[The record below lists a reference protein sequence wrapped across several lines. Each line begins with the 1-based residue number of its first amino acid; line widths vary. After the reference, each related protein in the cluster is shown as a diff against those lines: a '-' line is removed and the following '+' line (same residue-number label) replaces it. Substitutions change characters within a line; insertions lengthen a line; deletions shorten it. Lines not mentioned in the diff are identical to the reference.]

1 MKNNEENPLQ
11 VIPTELFRLP
21 WSLTDNA
28 MTWMEPTRFCNM
40 TCEGCFQSR
49 NVKTG
54 KPLEQIEAELI
65 SMLKLRKCD
74 ALLICGGE
82 PLTHP
87 HILEIISMVKA
98 QKVKPVIFTNGMGL
112 ELSRLREFK
121 KAGLFGI
128 TFHVDSFQSRP
139 GWEGKTEE
147 EINELRQHF
156 ADMVHEAGGICCAF
170 NTTIYPETLEK
181 IPVIVDWA
189 ARNINKVHVLTLIAI
204 RTASSGN
211 DYDYFVGRDKI
222 DISKTAYY
230 TEKSYENMS
239 SLDLYHQ
246 VLKALPAFRL
256 CAYLGGTSIPD
267 SLKWAIGS
275 HIGSR
280 ETNYGSTGPKTM
292 EILQNTNHLLKG
304 TYLAY
309 SKPMLNRMG
318 RSLLLFSL
326 FDKQI
331 RKAMKRYLVSCL
343 KNPVNL
349 FRTLCVQTISIVQ
362 PMDVLPTG
370 ERNDC
375 DGCPNKTIWNGQLV
389 SACRLEEYL
398 EYSAPISMVP
408 KKQG

>member
-1 MKNNEENPLQ
+1 MKDNIENPLP
-11 VIPTELFRLP
+11 VKPIELFRLP
-21 WSLTDNA
+21 WSMTDNA

-54 KPLEQIEAELI
+54 KPLEQVEAELMG
-65 SMLKLRKCD
+65 MLRLRKCD

-112 ELSRLREFK
+112 ELSKLREFK

-128 TFHVDSFQSRP
+128 TFHVDSYQSRP
-139 GWEGKTEE
+139 GWEGKTED
-147 EINELRQHF
+147 EINELRQYF
-156 ADMVHEAGGICCAF
+156 ADMVHDAGGMCCAF
-170 NTTIYPETLEK
+170 NTTIYPETLGK
-181 IPVIVDWA
+181 IPAIVNWA
-189 ARNINKVHVLTLIAI
+189 ARNIDKVHVLTLIAI
-204 RTASSGN
+204 RTASSADG
-211 DYDYFVGRDKI
+211 YDYFAGGNKI
-222 DISKTAYY
+222 DIGTTAYY
-230 TEKSYENMS
+230 TEKNYLKMS
-239 SLDLYHQ
+239 SLDLYGE
-246 VLKALPAFRL
+246 VLKVLPWFRL
-256 CAYLGGTSIPD
+256 CAYLGGTAIPD

-275 HIGSR
+275 HIGTR
-280 ETNYGSTGPKTM
+280 EKNYGSMGAKTM
-292 EILQNTNHLLKG
+292 EVLQNTNHLFKG
-304 TYLAY
+304 SYLAY

-318 RSLLLFSL
+318 KSLLLFSL
-326 FDKQI
+326 FDKEI
-331 RKAMKRYLVSCL
+331 RKTMKRYLSGVL
-343 KNPVNL
+343 KNPSIL
-349 FRTLCVQTISIVQ
+349 FRNLCVQTISIVQ
-362 PMDVLPTG
+362 PMDILANG

-408 KKQG
+408 QKVS